1 MIIKTFIAGFGG
13 QGVLSL
19 GYTLAYA
26 AMVEDKFVTY
36 FPSYGAEVRGGTANC
51 TVSVGDEEIAS
62 PIASEP
68 EYLVAMNRP
77 SMLKFENWVS
87 PGGLIFLNQSLVED
101 RPSRGDVEVVEAPVN
116 ELAKESGGDER
127 SANMVMLGVLS
138 GRTGVVSPE
147 AVHQAIARI
156 FEKKKKAQESN
167 LRAFDRGVWFIQ
179 EKEQKHDH

>member
-13 QGVLSL
+13 QGVLSM

-36 FPSYGAEVRGGTANC
+36 FPAYGAEVRGGTANC

-68 EYLVAMNRP
+68 EYLIAMNRP

-87 PGGLIFLNQSLVED
+87 PGGLIFINRSLVED
-101 RPSRGDVEVVEAPVN
+101 RPTRNDIEVVETPAN
-116 ELAKESGGDER
+116 ELAKEVADER
-127 SANMVMLGVLS
+127 AANMVMLGALS
-138 GRTGVVSPE
+138 VRTGVVGPE
-147 AVHQAIARI
+147 AVREAIGRI
-156 FEKKKKAQESN
+156 YETKKKARESN
-167 LRAFDRGVWFIQ
+167 LLAFDRGLEYQ
-179 EKEQKHDH
+179 RQKGDKNDH